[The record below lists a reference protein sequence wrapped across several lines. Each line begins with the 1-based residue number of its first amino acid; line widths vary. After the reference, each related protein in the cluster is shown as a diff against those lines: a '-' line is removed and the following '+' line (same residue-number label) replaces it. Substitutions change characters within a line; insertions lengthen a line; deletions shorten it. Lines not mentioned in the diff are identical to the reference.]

1 MRKAWISPDKTHRFW
16 IHRKTAAVGRQPQ
29 AIAFIIKRMQPL
41 ILLLAGSF
49 QPSGNIPHDAAT
61 FLGMHHLP
69 QIIRH
74 SAGVAAEAA
83 RLAARFGVDGGQA
96 ETAAWLHD
104 ISAVIP
110 TSQRLESAR
119 GLGIAVL
126 PEEAACPM
134 ILHQKLSAVLAAD
147 LFSVTDPAVLSA
159 IACHTT
165 LKPGASPLD
174 MLVFIADKLAWD
186 QPGEPPY
193 LSQLQAGLAVSLQKA
208 AAAFLMHLWEQR
220 AHLPVWHPWTEAA
233 CRDLVGLE

>member
-1 MRKAWISPDKTHRFW
+1 
-16 IHRKTAAVGRQPQ
+16 
-29 AIAFIIKRMQPL
+29 MQSL

-174 MLVFIADKLAWD
+174 IWFSSQISLRGTSPGNRLTSPNCKLGWRFR
-186 QPGEPPY
+186 
-193 LSQLQAGLAVSLQKA
+193 SRR
-208 AAAFLMHLWEQR
+208 QR
-220 AHLPVWHPWTEAA
+220 LPS
-233 CRDLVGLE
+233 